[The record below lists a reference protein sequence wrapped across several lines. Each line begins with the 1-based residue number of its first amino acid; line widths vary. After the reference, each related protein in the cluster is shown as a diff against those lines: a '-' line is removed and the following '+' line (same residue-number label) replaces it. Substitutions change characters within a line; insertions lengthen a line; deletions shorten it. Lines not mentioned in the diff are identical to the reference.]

1 MKSFTIQHSS
11 FTISKMITYQEA
23 IDIITQHTFKVE
35 TEKVSLND
43 TDGRVLAEDIIADR
57 DLPPYDRVTMDG
69 IAISYETFDKGQRSF
84 PIEKTIGA
92 GMPKARLEDAK
103 KCVQIMTGA
112 IMPEGAD
119 TVIRYE
125 DISIEDDVATIHED
139 VKYKQNIHFKGQDKR
154 QGEIV
159 LPKGITLGAAE
170 AIVAAAV
177 GRSSLKVIRLPE
189 AAIITTGD
197 ELVDIDET
205 PLDHQVRRSS
215 NYGAQ
220 NVLKQWGI
228 ASKQYHLKDD
238 KTLMIEEIARILDQ
252 YELVVITGGVS
263 RGKFDY
269 LPEVLD
275 ELGVT
280 KHFHKVKQRPGKPFW
295 FGTAA
300 NGNTVFALPGNPVS
314 SFVCANAY
322 IRPWLK
328 ASQGMP
334 YQLPSVR
341 LMTDV
346 SFKPDLTYFLECSI
360 SVSDEG
366 VIQAQTFKGN
376 GSGDFANMTRAD
388 GFVVLP
394 QEKTEFKA
402 GEVYP
407 YIAYRSSF

>member
-1 MKSFTIQHSS
+1 
-11 FTISKMITYQEA
+11 MITYQEA
-23 IDIITQHTFKVE
+23 IDIITQHTFRIQAE
-35 TEKVSLND
+35 AVSLND
-43 TDGRVLAEDIIADR
+43 SDGCVLAEDIIADR

-69 IAISYETFDKGQRSF
+69 ISIDFASFDKGQRSF
-84 PIEKTIGA
+84 AIEKTIGA
-92 GMPKARLEDAK
+92 GMPKSSLEDAT

-125 DISIEDDVATIHED
+125 DITIEDNVATINEEVVHQ
-139 VKYKQNIHFKGQDKR
+139 QNIHFKGQDKK

-159 LPKGITLGAAE
+159 LAKGITLGATE

-177 GRSSLKVIRLPE
+177 GRSSLEVIKLPK

-205 PLDHQVRRSS
+205 PLAHQVRRSS

-228 ASKQYHLKDD
+228 DSKQYHLKDD
-238 KTLMIEEIARILDQ
+238 KAHMLEEISGIIDR

-280 KHFHKVKQRPGKPFW
+280 KLFHKVKQRPGKPFW

-300 NGNTVFALPGNPVS
+300 NGTTVFALPGNPVS
-314 SFVCANAY
+314 SFVCATAY
-322 IRPWLK
+322 IKPWLK
-328 ASQGMP
+328 ASQGISHS
-334 YQLPSVR
+334 LPAVK
-341 LMTDV
+341 LMSDV
-346 SFKPDLTYFLECSI
+346 TFKPDLTYFLECSV
-360 SVSDEG
+360 SVSPEG
-366 VIQAQTFKGN
+366 IIEAQTFKGN
-376 GSGDFANMTRAD
+376 GSGDFANMTQAD
-388 GFVVLP
+388 GFMVLP
-394 QEKTEFKA
+394 QGKTDFKA

-407 YIAYRSSF
+407 YIAYRSTY

>member
-1 MKSFTIQHSS
+1 
-11 FTISKMITYQEA
+11 MITYKEA
-23 IDIITQHTFKVE
+23 IDIITQYTFQVE
-35 TEKVSLND
+35 TEMVSLND

-69 IAISYETFDKGQRSF
+69 ISISFEAFDKGQRSF
-84 PIEKTIGA
+84 EIEKTIGA
-92 GMPKARLEDAK
+92 GMPKARLEDTS

-125 DISIEDDVATIHED
+125 DISITDNVATINED
-139 VKYKQNIHFKGQDKR
+139 VKHRQNVHFKGQDKL

-159 LPKGITLGAAE
+159 LANGITLGATE

-177 GRSSLKVIRLPE
+177 GRSSLKVIKLPK

-197 ELVDIDET
+197 ELVDINET
-205 PLDHQVRRSS
+205 PLAHQVRRSS

-228 ASKQYHLKDD
+228 ESKQYHLRDNKA
-238 KTLMIEEIARILDQ
+238 LMIDEISRILDQ

-300 NGNTVFALPGNPVS
+300 NGSTVFALPGNPVS

-328 ASQGMP
+328 ASQGMS

-341 LMTDV
+341 LVTDV
-346 SFKPDLTYFLECSI
+346 TFKPDLTYFLECSI

-376 GSGDFANMTRAD
+376 GSGDFANMTQAD

-394 QEKTEFKA
+394 QGKTEFKA

>member
-1 MKSFTIQHSS
+1 
-11 FTISKMITYQEA
+11 MITYQEA
-23 IDIITQHTFKVE
+23 IDIITKHTFKVE
-35 TEKVSLND
+35 TETVSLND
-43 TDGRVLAEDIIADR
+43 TDGRVLAEDVIADR

-69 IAISYETFDKGQRSF
+69 ISISFDAFDKGQRSF
-84 PIEKTIGA
+84 CIEKTIGA
-92 GMPKARLEDAK
+92 GMPKARLEDATQ
-103 KCVQIMTGA
+103 CVQIMTGA
-112 IMPEGAD
+112 IMPDGAD

-125 DISIEDDVATIHED
+125 DINIEDNVATIRED
-139 VKYKQNIHFKGQDKR
+139 VKHKQNIHFKGQDKR

-159 LPKGITLGAAE
+159 LSKGITLGATE

-177 GRSSLKVIRLPE
+177 GRSSLEVIKLPK

-197 ELVDIDET
+197 ELVNIDEM

-228 ASKQYHLKDD
+228 DSKQYHLRDD
-238 KTLMIEEIARILDQ
+238 KALMIEEISRILDQ

-300 NGNTVFALPGNPVS
+300 NGSTVFALPGNPVS

-328 ASQGMP
+328 ASQNLP
-334 YQLPSVR
+334 YKLPAVR
-341 LMTDV
+341 LMNDV
-346 SFKPDLTYFLECSI
+346 TFKPDLTYFLECSI
-360 SVSDEG
+360 AVSDKG
-366 VIQAQTFKGN
+366 VIEAQTFKGN
-376 GSGDFANMTRAD
+376 GSGDFANMTQAD

-394 QEKTEFKA
+394 QGKTDFKA

-407 YIAYRSSF
+407 YIAYRSTF

>member
-1 MKSFTIQHSS
+1 
-11 FTISKMITYQEA
+11 MITYQEA
-23 IDIITQHTFKVE
+23 LDIITQNPFQPKTE
-35 TEKVSLND
+35 TVSLND
-43 TDGRVLAEDIIADR
+43 SDGRVLAEDITADR

-69 IAISYETFDKGQRSF
+69 ISINFKAYKDGQRAF
-84 PIEKTIGA
+84 EIEKTIGA
-92 GMPKARLEDAK
+92 GMPKSSLEDAA

-112 IMPEGAD
+112 IMPDGAD

-125 DISIEDDVATIHED
+125 DITIENNIATINEEVLHQ
-139 VKYKQNIHFKGQDKR
+139 QNIHFKGEDKK
-154 QGEIV
+154 QSEIV
-159 LPKGITLGAAE
+159 LAKGVTLGATE

-177 GRSSLKVIRLPE
+177 GKSSLEVIKLPK

-205 PLDHQVRRSS
+205 PLAHQVRRSS

-228 ASKQYHLKDD
+228 DSKQYHLKDD
-238 KTLMIEEIARILDQ
+238 KALMVEEISRILEA

-295 FGTAA
+295 FGTAQ
-300 NGNTVFALPGNPVS
+300 NGSTVFALPGNPVS

-334 YQLPSVR
+334 YQLPPVK
-341 LMTDV
+341 LMNDIT
-346 SFKPDLTYFLECSI
+346 FKPDLTYFLECSI
-360 SVSDEG
+360 RVSSEG
-366 VIQAQTFKGN
+366 VIEAQTFKGN
-376 GSGDFANMTRAD
+376 GSGDFANMIQAD

-394 QEKTEFKA
+394 QGKTDFKA

-407 YIAYRSSF
+407 YIAYRSTF

>member
-1 MKSFTIQHSS
+1 
-11 FTISKMITYQEA
+11 MITYQEA
-23 IDIITQHTFKVE
+23 IDIITKHTFTVASE
-35 TEKVSLND
+35 TISLNE

-69 IAISYETFDKGQRSF
+69 ISINFASLDKGQRSF
-84 PIEKTIGA
+84 TIEKTIGA
-92 GMPKARLEDAK
+92 GMPKSSLEDAT

-112 IMPEGAD
+112 IMPAGAD

-125 DISIEDDVATIHED
+125 DITIEDNVATINEKVVHQ
-139 VKYKQNIHFKGQDKR
+139 QNIHFKGQDKK

-159 LPKGITLGAAE
+159 LAKGITLGATE

-177 GRSSLKVIRLPE
+177 GRSSLEVIKLPK

-197 ELVDIDET
+197 ELVDIDEM
-205 PLDHQVRRSS
+205 PLAHQVRRSS

-228 ASKQYHLKDD
+228 DSKQYHLKDD
-238 KTLMIEEIARILDQ
+238 KAHMLEEISSIIDR

-300 NGNTVFALPGNPVS
+300 NGTTVFALPGNPVS
-314 SFVCANAY
+314 SFVCATAY
-322 IRPWLK
+322 IKPWLK
-328 ASQGMP
+328 ASQGIAHS
-334 YQLPSVR
+334 LPAVK
-341 LMTDV
+341 LMSDIT
-346 SFKPDLTYFLECSI
+346 FKPDLTYFLECSV
-360 SVSDEG
+360 SVSPKG
-366 VIQAQTFKGN
+366 VIEAQTFKGN
-376 GSGDFANMTRAD
+376 GSGDFANMTQAD

-394 QEKTEFKA
+394 QGKTDFKA

-407 YIAYRSSF
+407 YIAYRSTY

>member
-1 MKSFTIQHSS
+1 M
-11 FTISKMITYQEA
+11 ISYQEA
-23 IDIITQHTFKVE
+23 LDIIVKHPFKQQ
-35 TEKVSLND
+35 TEQVALSD
-43 TDGRVLAEDIIADR
+43 CDGRVLAEDIIADR

-69 IAISYETFDKGQRSF
+69 ICINFEAYKRGQREF
-84 PIEKTIGA
+84 AIEKTIGA
-92 GMPKARLEDAK
+92 GMPKARLEDAA

-112 IMPEGAD
+112 IMPQGAD

-125 DISIEDDVATIHED
+125 DISIANEVATINEE
-139 VKYKQNIHFKGQDKR
+139 VTYQQNIHFKGQDKK
-154 QGEIV
+154 QGATV
-159 LPKGITLGAAE
+159 LTKGTVLGATE

-177 GRSSLKVIRLPE
+177 GKSSLEVIKLPN

-197 ELVDIDET
+197 ELVDIDEH
-205 PLDHQVRRSS
+205 PLPHQVRRSS

-228 ASKQYHLKDD
+228 NSKQFHLNDD
-238 KTLMIEEIARILDQ
+238 KALMLDRIAKIMDE

-295 FGTAA
+295 FGTAK
-300 NGNTVFALPGNPVS
+300 NGTTVFALPGNPVS

-322 IRPWLK
+322 IRPWLS
-328 ASQGMP
+328 ASQGIL
-334 YQLPSVR
+334 YKLPFVK
-341 LMTDV
+341 LMSDIT
-346 SFKPDLTYFLECSI
+346 FAPDLTYFLECSI
-360 SVSDEG
+360 NISPQG
-366 VIQAQTFKGN
+366 VIEAQTFKGN
-376 GSGDFANMTRAD
+376 GSGDFANMTQAD

-394 QEKTEFKA
+394 QGKTVFKA

-407 YIAYRSSF
+407 YIAYRSLF

>member
-1 MKSFTIQHSS
+1 
-11 FTISKMITYQEA
+11 MITYQEA
-23 IDIITQHTFKVE
+23 IDIITQHPFQLQ
-35 TEKVSLND
+35 TEMVSLNES
-43 TDGRVLAEDIIADR
+43 DGRVLAESITADR

-69 IAISYETFDKGQRSF
+69 ISINFEAYKNGQRTF
-84 PIEKTIGA
+84 AIEKTIGA
-92 GMPKARLEDAK
+92 GMPKSSLEDST

-112 IMPEGAD
+112 IMPAGAD

-125 DISIEDDVATIHED
+125 DISIENDVANINEAVRHQ
-139 VKYKQNIHFKGQDKR
+139 QNIHFKAEDKQ

-159 LPKGITLGAAE
+159 LAKGTVLGATE

-177 GRSSLKVIRLPE
+177 GHSSLEVIRLPK

-205 PLDHQVRRSS
+205 PLPHQVRRSS

-228 ASKQYHLKDD
+228 ESQQYHLKDD
-238 KTLMIEEIARILDQ
+238 KALMVKEISGILDR

-275 ELGVT
+275 ELGVS

-300 NGNTVFALPGNPVS
+300 NGSTVFALPGNPVS

-322 IRPWLK
+322 IHPWLK
-328 ASQGMP
+328 VSQGLP
-334 YQLPSVR
+334 YHLPFVR
-341 LMTDV
+341 LKEDIH
-346 SFKPDLTYFLECSI
+346 FKPDLTYFLECST
-360 SVSDEG
+360 SVSD
-366 VIQAQTFKGN
+366 QAIIEAETFKGN
-376 GSGDFANMTRAD
+376 GSGDFANMTQAD

-394 QEKTEFKA
+394 QGKTEFKA

-407 YIAYRSSF
+407 YIAYRSTF

>member
-1 MKSFTIQHSS
+1 
-11 FTISKMITYQEA
+11 MITYQEA
-23 IDIITQHTFKVE
+23 IDIITQNPFQLK
-35 TEKVSLND
+35 TEAVSLND
-43 TDGRVLAEDIIADR
+43 SDGRVLAEDIIADR

-69 IAISYETFDKGQRSF
+69 ISINFEAYKTGQRSF
-84 PIEKTIGA
+84 EIEKTIGA
-92 GMPKARLEDAK
+92 GMPKSSLEDAA

-125 DISIEDDVATIHED
+125 DISIEDNVATINEEVIH
-139 VKYKQNIHFKGQDKR
+139 KQNIHFKGQDKL

-159 LPKGITLGAAE
+159 LTKGITLGATE

-177 GRSSLKVIRLPE
+177 GKSSLEVIKLPK

-205 PLDHQVRRSS
+205 PLAHQVRRSS

-228 ASKQYHLKDD
+228 DSKQYHLKDD
-238 KTLMIEEIARILDQ
+238 KALMVEEISRILEA

-275 ELGVT
+275 ELGLT

-295 FGTAA
+295 FGTAQ
-300 NGNTVFALPGNPVS
+300 NGSTVFALPGNPVS

-328 ASQGMP
+328 ASQHIP
-334 YQLPSVR
+334 YQLPLVK
-341 LMTDV
+341 LMNDV
-346 SFKPDLTYFLECSI
+346 IFKPDLTYFLECSTR
-360 SVSDEG
+360 VSSEG
-366 VIQAQTFKGN
+366 VIEAQTFKGN
-376 GSGDFANMTRAD
+376 GSGDFANMTQAD

-394 QEKTEFKA
+394 QGKTNFKA

-407 YIAYRSSF
+407 YIAYRSTF